1 MTATAKD
8 SWTPQAGA
16 AGLGVSPIVRS
27 TVHDRVYSDL
37 RERLMRGQFAPGQP
51 LTISELSS
59 AFGTS
64 AQPVRDAIR
73 QLCTEKA
80 LEALPNRTTRVPV
93 LDRERLEDL
102 RRARRA
108 IEGMAA
114 ELGAGKAGPQD
125 IERLVDIVEQE
136 TQADD
141 TSRVE
146 TSVRQNHDFHFG
158 LYHLSGSTVLPPM
171 IESLWLQLGPYIRQ
185 SAEFFDASQGR
196 GVEFHRLA
204 LDALRS
210 HDPPGV
216 RKAIEQ
222 DIDRLFDLVTSED
235 FFSRMRLWKAA
246 A

>member
-1 MTATAKD
+1 MNSIAVDQLPTQD
-8 SWTPQAGA
+8 WTVA
-16 AGLGVSPIVRS
+16 LGVSPVTRS
-27 TVHDRVYSDL
+27 TMHDRVYGDL

-51 LTISELSS
+51 LTISELAD

-108 IEGMAA
+108 IEGLAA
-114 ELGAGKAGPQD
+114 ELGAARAQASD
-125 IERLVDIVEQE
+125 IARLGAIVDNE
-136 TQADD
+136 TQADNE
-141 TSRVE
+141 SRIE
-146 TSVRQNHDFHFG
+146 ASVRQNHDFHFA

-185 SAEFFDASQGR
+185 SAEFFDARQGR
-196 GVEFHRLA
+196 GVEFHQMA

-210 HDPPGV
+210 KNPSGV
-216 RKAIEQ
+216 RAAIEQ
-222 DIDRLFDLVTSED
+222 DIERLFDLVTSEA
-235 FFSRMRLWKAA
+235 FFSQMRLWRGGA
-246 A
+246 

>member
-1 MTATAKD
+1 MIAATLVKPT
-8 SWTPQAGA
+8 SV
-16 AGLGVSPIVRS
+16 LGVANFDVAPIDRV

-37 RERLMRGQFAPGQP
+37 RARLMRGQFAPGQP
-51 LTISELSS
+51 MTIAELSA

-64 AQPVRDAIR
+64 AQSVRDATR
-73 QLCTEKA
+73 QLCAERA

-108 IEGMAA
+108 VEGLAA
-114 ELGAGKAGPQD
+114 ERLID
-125 IERLVDIVEQE
+125 IDDQE

-141 TSRVE
+141 ANRVE
-146 TSVRQNHDFHFG
+146 ISVRHNHDFHFS

-204 LDALRS
+204 LDALRA
-210 HDPPGV
+210 HDPPAV
-216 RKAIEQ
+216 RRAIEQ
-222 DIDRLFDLVTSED
+222 DINRLFDLVTSD
-235 FFSRMRLWKAA
+235 SFFPRMRLWKAA